1 MCGFAGF
8 VGQESPDGTDQC
20 ESILES
26 MGHAI
31 IHRGPD
37 AGGVWFDE
45 GLCLGLTHRR
55 LSIIDL
61 SEFGAQPMVSES
73 GRYVISFNGEIYNF
87 RTLKAEL
94 ESAGA
99 QFRGHSDT
107 EVMLAAFESWGVEQS
122 LVRFNGMFAFA
133 LVDRSDRKLYL
144 ARDRMGEKPLYYG
157 WQGRTFLFGSELK
170 ALTRHPCWQG
180 DINRGALSLLLRHN
194 LIPAP
199 HSIYSGIHKL
209 PPASFVSLDLK
220 QLVPGEP
227 LEPTRYW
234 RLETHFIDGRD
245 WTFNGAVSHLES
257 LLEDVINDQMISD
270 VPLGAFLSG
279 GVDSST
285 VVALMQ
291 KRAAQPVR
299 TFSIG
304 FNEEG
309 YNEAVHAAA
318 VAEHL
323 GTDHTEL
330 YVTEQNARDLVPSLP
345 QIYDEPFADS
355 SQLPTYLLSQMTRKH
370 VTVAL
375 SGDGGDELFCGYKRY
390 PGMLRGWQRRSS
402 VSARLKALAGHL
414 PPGLAAR
421 AISTIVPSQSGR
433 SVDAIRF
440 RLARAK
446 AIASSQSLSEFY
458 RQSVSFWPNPA
469 MALVEPR
476 DGSYG
481 LTDALPDQVPDNDLK
496 TLMWRDLN
504 WYLPDDILTK
514 VDRAAMACS
523 LETRIP
529 MLDHRVVSFAM
540 GLPAALNMQGNIGKQ
555 VLRSVLYR
563 HVPRELID
571 RPKQGFAVPVAVWLR
586 GSLREWAEDLL
597 DPTRLREQG
606 YFKPDMVRQIW
617 TEHLSGREEYS
628 SLLWGILMFQAWLKE
643 QRECIGTGEI
653 DEYAR

>member
-8 VGQESPDGTDQC
+8 AGPELPGGREEYESTLDRMGQ
-20 ESILES
+20 
-26 MGHAI
+26 AI
-31 IHRGPD
+31 VHRGPD
-37 AGGVWFDE
+37 AGGVWFDGE
-45 GLCLGLTHRR
+45 LGLGLSHRR

-61 SEFGAQPMVSES
+61 SELGAQPMVSAS

-87 RTLKAEL
+87 LTLKAEL
-94 ESAGA
+94 EKYGA
-99 QFRGHSDT
+99 VFRGHSDT
-107 EVMLAAFESWGVEQS
+107 EVMLAAFDAWGVEKA
-122 LVRFNGMFAFA
+122 LARFNGMFAFA
-133 LVDRSDRKLYL
+133 LADRSERKLYF

-157 WQGRTFLFGSELK
+157 WQGRTLLFGSELK
-170 ALTRHPCWQG
+170 ALARHPSWQG
-180 DINRGALSLLLRHN
+180 RVNRGALPLLLRHN

-209 PPASFVSLDLK
+209 PPASYVSLGLD
-220 QLVPGEP
+220 QLVPGELPKP
-227 LEPTRYW
+227 LRYW
-234 RLETHFIDGRD
+234 RLEDQFVDGRD
-245 WTFNGAVSHLES
+245 WTFEGASSHLER
-257 LLEDVINDQMISD
+257 LLAGVVGDQMVSD

-291 KRAAQPVR
+291 NQASQPVR

-309 YNEAVHAAA
+309 FNEAIHAAA
-318 VAEHL
+318 VARHL

-330 YVTEQNARDLVPSLP
+330 YVTQQNARDLVSRLP

-355 SQLPTYLLSQMTRKH
+355 SQLPTYLVSEMTRKH

-375 SGDGGDELFCGYKRY
+375 SGDGGDELFCGYTRY
-390 PGMLRGWQRRSS
+390 PGMLRAWQRRGSLES
-402 VSARLKALAGHL
+402 RLKALSGRL

-421 AISTIVPSQSGR
+421 VISSLVPSQKGR
-433 SVDAIRF
+433 SVDAIQL
-440 RLARAK
+440 RLARAR
-446 AIASSQSLSEFY
+446 AVASAQNLSEFY
-458 RQSVSFWPNPA
+458 RQSVSIWPDPA
-469 MALVEPR
+469 MALVEP
-476 DGSYG
+476 DEGGYG
-481 LTDALPDQVPDNDLK
+481 LTGPLPAQVPDDDLK

-540 GLPAALNMQGNIGKQ
+540 GLPTSLNMDGSVGKQ

-571 RPKQGFAVPVAVWLR
+571 RPKQGFAVPVADWLR
-586 GSLREWAEDLL
+586 GSLREWAEELL
-597 DPTRLREQG
+597 KPARLREQG
-606 YFKPDMVRQIW
+606 YWKAGMVRQVW
-617 TEHLSGREEYS
+617 SEHLSGREDYS
-628 SLLWGILMFQAWLKE
+628 FELWGILMFQAWLKE
-643 QRECIGTGEI
+643 QEHGLVQE
-653 DEYAR
+653 